1 MNIYCILHTYNH
13 IYSRYSHVHTH
24 HIPCHKYTQTRKPR
38 YIEVAMQHHQ
48 LDKYRDPDGD
58 EAAARQVSRRRR
70 ERHSRLIA
78 EATAEAAAKK

>member
-1 MNIYCILHTYNH
+1 MYADPPV
-13 IYSRYSHVHTH
+13 S
-24 HIPCHKYTQTRKPR
+24 

-48 LDKYRDPDGD
+48 LDRYRDPDGD
-58 EAAARQVSRRRR
+58 EAAARQVSRRCR